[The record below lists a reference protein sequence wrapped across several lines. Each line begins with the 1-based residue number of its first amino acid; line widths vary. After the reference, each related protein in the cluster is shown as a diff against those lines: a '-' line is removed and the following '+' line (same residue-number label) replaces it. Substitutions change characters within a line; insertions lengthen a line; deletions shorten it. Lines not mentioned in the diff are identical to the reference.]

1 MTPPALDRP
10 RVAELIVDLG
20 AGRRRRGSGY
30 LVTSGAVLTAAHVVE
45 AARSVDV
52 RFEPDLPGEW
62 RATATTWWSDPGS
75 DLAVVSI
82 APRPDR
88 PVPDA
93 RFGRIADHPHV
104 LEVQAVGFP
113 RWKLRDDERAD
124 DIARADPTGLDGHT
138 DPTELADP
146 TGLDAADPVRRN
158 RTRYRDAHHAVGS
171 VAVLSNWRAGSL
183 EVTIPVAPAEGP
195 RGGPSPWEGM
205 SGAALWAGD
214 RIVGVISKHHP
225 GDGLARLAAVR
236 LDRAL
241 DGGLEPAQKS
251 RLRTLLTLPADAD
264 RLPLSQAPG
273 DGTSDPDETFTAR
286 YRRFMVG
293 TLDRFDFFAVD
304 PRGIPRRQ
312 PFTMGYVPLTL
323 KRRDRA
329 DDATVSVGARADREL
344 RPYRRALILGVAG
357 SGKSTLM
364 RWLGA
369 VAAGGVHGERGV
381 RTEEGV
387 PAGPAYGPGGAAR
400 SVGVDEFS
408 AAPFILELVRF
419 AGGRPPPLA
428 DLVARTLRPEMP
440 DGWVRRMLTE
450 GKVLLLLDGLDEV
463 RPRERVRLE
472 EWVDEHLVSY
482 PGIRCIVTTRPS
494 TVAEQWWVDRGF
506 QRFDLLP
513 MSRHSVERYVRGWHR
528 KAREDQPDTPGGI
541 EVRKE
546 LERCEQG
553 LLSTLSNRPALRGM
567 SANPLLCGL
576 LCALNLERGEHLPE
590 SRKQIY
596 DAAVDLLL
604 VRWPH
609 LRRRHRAEVGT
620 GRGADAAGAG
630 PDGAGPDGVR
640 PDGGDPPLRDEE
652 LLKLLQR
659 LAFWLVTNRRL
670 ILDHDVAERRVG
682 AMTYGLR
689 SGDEDPR
696 RMLEYL
702 AHESG
707 LLRELPDLSIEFVHR
722 TFRDH
727 LAAKEVVEEENL
739 NLMLDNADKPHW
751 HDVVVMVGAHARSTE
766 RTRILLSLLERG
778 KSEPEHRDT
787 LYLLAAAVLEQSAIL
802 PRQDPNA
809 PDVRA
814 LVERAMSE
822 LIPPR
827 TTAAADQ
834 LAAAGAFVLD
844 LLPGPRDLSPEQAA
858 LVVRAVARIA
868 ARWNPP
874 GAIDK
879 VLQFTE
885 KPGKRSI
892 SELLE
897 TWGRLGD
904 YEAYARD
911 VLSEID
917 FSRFSVHLQ
926 NIRRI
931 EHIGHLKTVTDLLI
945 RNDVPDLSPLAD
957 LPVLRRL
964 TLRDNGMTSLAPLE
978 NVRSLEVLVLDRCST
993 RAGTRPLDLS
1003 PLGRLR
1009 LRRLVVSGLTTPV
1022 DLTSLAGVELDSLR
1036 LSARPNG
1043 ARALPAG
1050 LRVRHLG
1057 LVAGA
1062 RGTRFAAVGGVR
1074 SVLLDWVPDDTDLAA
1089 LAGMRELRRLVL
1101 WRVPGTTP
1109 VPALPGVAV
1118 TICPAPAP
1126 DSVVE
1131 QGRRPRLVPGPGAS

>member
-1 MTPPALDRP
+1 MTPHALDRA
-10 RVAELIVDLG
+10 RVAELIVDRG
-20 AGRRRRGSGY
+20 AGRGRRGSGY
-30 LVTSGAVLTAAHVVE
+30 LVAPGRILTAAHVVE
-45 AARSVDV
+45 GAESVNV

-62 RATATTWWSDPGS
+62 SATATTWWADSGS

-82 APRPDR
+82 AQRPDR
-88 PVPDA
+88 QVPDA
-93 RFGRIADHPHV
+93 QFGQIANHPHV

-113 RWKLRDDERAD
+113 RWKLRDDDRTAS
-124 DIARADPTGLDGHT
+124 
-138 DPTELADP
+138 
-146 TGLDAADPVRRN
+146 DPVRE

-171 VAVLSNWRAGSL
+171 AAVLSNWREGSL
-183 EVTIPVAPAEGP
+183 EVTIPVAPAAEEP
-195 RGGPSPWEGM
+195 HGGPSPWEGM
-205 SGAALWAGD
+205 SGAALWVGD

-225 GDGLARLAAVR
+225 REGLGRLAAVR
-236 LDRAL
+236 LDHAL
-241 DGGLEPAQKS
+241 DGGLEPDQKS
-251 RLRTLLTLPADAD
+251 RLRALLALPRDAD
-264 RLPLSQAPG
+264 ELPLTSG
-273 DGTSDPDETFTAR
+273 DGASDPAEAFTAR

-323 KRRDRA
+323 KRRDRS

-344 RPYRRALILGVAG
+344 RSHRRALIRGVAG
-357 SGKSTLM
+357 AGKSTLM

-369 VAAGGVHGERGV
+369 VAAGGV
-381 RTEEGV
+381 RTDG
-387 PAGPAYGPGGAAR
+387 AYGPDDPAR
-400 SVGVDEFS
+400 SAGADEFS
-408 AAPFILELVRF
+408 AVPFLLELVRF
-419 AGGRPPPLA
+419 AGGRPPSLSE
-428 DLVARTLRPEMP
+428 LVAETLRPEMP
-440 DGWVRRMLTE
+440 DGWVRKTLAE

-463 RPRERVRLE
+463 RPRERVHLE
-472 EWVDEHLVSY
+472 EWVDEQLFSY
-482 PGIRCIVTTRPS
+482 PDTRCIVTTRPS
-494 TVAEQWWVDRGF
+494 TVAEQWWADRGF
-506 QRFDLLP
+506 ERFDLLP
-513 MSRHSVERYVRGWHR
+513 MSRHSVDRYVRGWHK
-528 KAREDQPDTPGGI
+528 KARDDQPDTPGGM

-609 LRRRHRAEVGT
+609 LRRRHRAEVQPGGT
-620 GRGADAAGAG
+620 AGTASMG
-630 PDGAGPDGVR
+630 PDS
-640 PDGGDPPLRDEE
+640 GDPPLRDEE

-670 ILDHDVAERRVG
+670 ILDHDVAERRV
-682 AMTYGLR
+682 AASLFGLR
-689 SGDEDPR
+689 SGSESPR
-696 RMLEYL
+696 RTLEYL

-707 LLRELPDLSIEFVHR
+707 LLRELPDRSIEFVHR

-751 HDVVVMVGAHARSTE
+751 HDVVVMVGAHARPTE
-766 RTRILLSLLERG
+766 RTRVLLNLLERG
-778 KSEPEHRDT
+778 RSEPEHRDT
-787 LYLLAAAVLEQSAIL
+787 LYLLAAAVLEQSAVL
-802 PRQDPNA
+802 PRQDPNS

-814 LVERAMSE
+814 LVARAMAE

-834 LAAAGAFVLD
+834 LAAAGPFVLD
-844 LLPGPRDLSPEQAA
+844 LLPAPGDLPAEQGA

-868 ARWNPP
+868 AQWNPP

-879 VLQFTE
+879 ILQFTA
-885 KPGKRSI
+885 KPDNRSI

-904 YEAYARD
+904 YEVYARD

-926 NIRRI
+926 NPRRI
-931 EHIGHLKTVTDLLI
+931 ERIGHLKTITDLQI
-945 RNDVPDLSPLAD
+945 RNDVFDLTPLAE
-957 LPVLRRL
+957 LPLLRRL
-964 TLRDNGMTSLAPLE
+964 TLRDNGVTPLEQLE
-978 NVRSLEVLVLDRCST
+978 NVRSLKVLVLDRCSR

-1003 PLGRLR
+1003 PLGSLR
-1009 LRRLVVSGLTTPV
+1009 LRRLVISGLTTPV
-1022 DLTSLAGVELDSLR
+1022 DLTSLAGVRLDSLR
-1036 LSARPNG
+1036 LSARPSG
-1043 ARALPAG
+1043 TRALPAG
-1050 LRVRHLG
+1050 LHVRHLS

-1062 RGTRFAAVGGVR
+1062 RRTRFAAVGGVR
-1074 SVLLDWVPDDTDLAA
+1074 SILLDRVPDEAELAA
-1089 LAGMRELRRLVL
+1089 LAGMEELRRLIL
-1101 WRVPGTTP
+1101 WRVPPTTP
-1109 VPALPGVAV
+1109 VPALPGVTV
-1118 TICPAPAP
+1118 TVCPAPDA
-1126 DSVVE
+1126 E
-1131 QGRRPRLVPGPGAS
+1131 RRRQAG

>member
-1 MTPPALDRP
+1 MTSPALDRP

-20 AGRRRRGSGY
+20 AKRKRRGSGY
-30 LVTSGAVLTAAHVVE
+30 LVSSGAVLTAAHVVE
-45 AARSVDV
+45 GARSVDV

-62 RATATTWWSDPGS
+62 RATATTWWSDSGS

-82 APRPDR
+82 APRAGGQ
-88 PVPDA
+88 VPDA
-93 RFGRIADHPHV
+93 RFARIADHPQV

-113 RWKLRDDERAD
+113 RWKLRDDDRAAAAGRVGRTAD
-124 DIARADPTGLDGHT
+124 DGRIDRTASDP
-138 DPTELADP
+138 A
-146 TGLDAADPVRRN
+146 RN
-158 RTRYRDAHHAVGS
+158 RTRYRDAYHAVGS
-171 VAVLSNWRAGSL
+171 AAVLSNWRAGSL

-205 SGAALWAGD
+205 SGAAVWAGD

-251 RLRTLLTLPADAD
+251 RLRALLALPADAD
-264 RLPLSQAPG
+264 QLPLALPLPPPFPLPEASG
-273 DGTSDPDETFTAR
+273 NGTSDHGPDPDEAFTAR

-329 DDATVSVGARADREL
+329 DDGTVSVGARADREL
-344 RPYRRALILGVAG
+344 RSHRRALIRGVAG
-357 SGKSTLM
+357 AGKSTLV

-369 VAAGGVHGERGV
+369 VAAGGVGTERGV
-381 RTEEGV
+381 RTV
-387 PAGPAYGPGGAAR
+387 RTDQAYGPDDAAR
-400 SVGVDEFS
+400 SVGADEFS
-408 AAPFILELVRF
+408 AAPFLLELVRF
-419 AGGRPPPLA
+419 ANGRPPPLNE
-428 DLVARTLRPEMP
+428 LVAETLRPEMP
-440 DGWVRRMLTE
+440 DGWVRNMLAE
-450 GKVLLLLDGLDEV
+450 GRVLLLLDGLDEV
-463 RPRERVRLE
+463 RPRERVHLE
-472 EWVDEHLVSY
+472 EWVDEQLVSY
-482 PGIRCIVTTRPS
+482 PDTRCIVTTRPS

-506 QRFDLLP
+506 ERFDLLP
-513 MSRHSVERYVRGWHR
+513 MSRHSVERYVRGWHK
-528 KAREDQPDTPGGI
+528 KARDDQPDTPGGA

-609 LRRRHRAEVGT
+609 LRRRHRAEVRT
-620 GRGADAAGAG
+620 GRAADAAGMG
-630 PDGAGPDGVR
+630 

-670 ILDHDVAERRVG
+670 ILDHDVAERRV
-682 AMTYGLR
+682 AASLFGLR
-689 SGDEDPR
+689 SGSESPR
-696 RMLEYL
+696 RTLEYL

-707 LLRELPDLSIEFVHR
+707 LLRELPDRSIEFVHR

-751 HDVVVMVGAHARSTE
+751 HDVVVMVGAHARPSE
-766 RTRILLSLLERG
+766 RTKVLLSLLDRG
-778 KSEPEHRDT
+778 RTEPEHRDT
-787 LYLLAAAVLEQSAIL
+787 LYLLAAAVLEQSAVL
-802 PRQDPNA
+802 PLQDPNS

-814 LVERAMSE
+814 LVEEAMAE

-834 LAAAGAFVLD
+834 LAAAGEFVLD
-844 LLPGPRDLSPEQAA
+844 LLPDPKDLPPERAA

-868 ARWNPP
+868 AQWNPP

-879 VLQFTE
+879 ILQFTA
-885 KPGKRSI
+885 KPDNRSI

-897 TWGRLGD
+897 TWGRFGD
-904 YEAYARD
+904 YEVYARD

-926 NIRRI
+926 NPRRI
-931 EHIGHLKTVTDLLI
+931 ERIGHLKTITDLLI
-945 RNDVPDLSPLAD
+945 RNDVPDLTPLAG

-964 TLRDNGMTSLAPLE
+964 TLRDNGMTSLAQLE
-978 NVRSLEVLVLDRCST
+978 NVRSLEVLILDRCST
-993 RAGTRPLDLS
+993 RAATRPLDLS

-1022 DLTSLAGVELDSLR
+1022 DLTTLAGVELNSLR

-1043 ARALPAG
+1043 ARTLPAE
-1050 LRVRHLG
+1050 LYVRHLS

-1062 RGTRFAAVGGVR
+1062 RGTGFAAVGGVR
-1074 SVLLDWVPDDTDLAA
+1074 SVLLDWAPNDTELAA
-1089 LAGMRELRRLVL
+1089 LAGMRELRRLIL

-1118 TICPAPAP
+1118 TICPAPTP
-1126 DSVVE
+1126 D
-1131 QGRRPRLVPGPGAS
+1131 GYPHA